1 MDYQARI
8 DLAAELCPDLPA
20 TATRRIGQ
28 RTRTFVEVFAV
39 ASAERL
45 AELDAQYD
53 EPATVAVVDE
63 VIDAQVNRAPPSKLA
78 VMLAWTGG
86 VMHAQQAERAAEV
99 LGEGWRGDDSDVI
112 WYESLIRLADPASPR
127 LAEQVRVLASS
138 RRGTMADIVL
148 ETALEIGED
157 PEAGLVDKVV
167 A

>member
-1 MDYQARI
+1 MKYGLTESRVRTVDTAPNMDYQARI

-53 EPATVAVVDE
+53 EAATVAVVDE

-78 VMLAWTGG
+78 VMLAWAGG
-86 VMHAQQAERAAEV
+86 VIHAQQAERTAEV

-127 LAEQVRVLASS
+127 LAEKVRVLASG
-138 RRGTMADIVL
+138 RWGTMAGHR
-148 ETALEIGED
+148 A
-157 PEAGLVDKVV
+157 
-167 A
+167 